1 MEKARSPKGK
11 FGIYLPEDLVTDLEK
26 CMASLSIRSKSA
38 LIREA
43 LKLFIVEHRW
53 KTAEEAVGIIGLI
66 YNHEVKG
73 ADEALTEIQHEYLKM
88 ILSTLHIHLSK
99 EKCMLA
105 IAVNGSTKR
114 MMELLGKLASV
125 KGVEIVKP
133 LLLAAK

>member
-1 MEKARSPKGK
+1 MGRKSARGK
-11 FGIYLPEDLVTDLEK
+11 FGIYLPEDLAKDLEK
-26 CMASLSIRSKSA
+26 CMSSLSIKSKSA

-53 KTAEEAVGIIGLI
+53 KAAEEAVGIIGLI

-73 ADEALTEIQHEYLKM
+73 ADESLTEIQHEYLEM
-88 ILSTLHIHLSK
+88 ILSTLHIHLSR

-105 IAVNGSTKR
+105 IAVKGSTES
-114 MMELLGKLASV
+114 MMELIGKLASV